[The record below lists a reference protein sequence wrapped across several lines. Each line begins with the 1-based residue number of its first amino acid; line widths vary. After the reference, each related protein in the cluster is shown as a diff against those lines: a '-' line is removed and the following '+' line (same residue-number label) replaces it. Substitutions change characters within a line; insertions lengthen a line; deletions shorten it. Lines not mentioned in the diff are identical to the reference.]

1 MLGGKQK
8 KNITTGV
15 KRNSPTL
22 QGSVVYLTLVLK
34 MFLVHES
41 MFLLKK
47 LVPISVLFT
56 ECLYKNGVFLEFRLK
71 THAYTLL
78 LVIFGIENE

>member
-1 MLGGKQK
+1 
-8 KNITTGV
+8 
-15 KRNSPTL
+15 
-22 QGSVVYLTLVLK
+22 

-71 THAYTLL
+71 THAYALL
-78 LVIFGIENE
+78 LVIVGIENE